1 MSGRALFVAVGVAAA
16 VAGLAVALR
25 PSLAADFSPTYLAVT
40 LVGGLALLQ
49 AAGAAMA
56 RLRGERRRADP
67 PEVERRQVFP
77 TPGSAFDETLA
88 SLPRRIGR
96 GADRHRMAVR
106 SRLREVAE
114 ETLVRYGGL
123 TPEGA
128 TERIETGTWTDDA
141 RAVSF
146 FAPGTGAGVPLTER
160 VRDAF
165 ATERAFA
172 RRARAVVVA
181 LAAYSR
187 TGRAAGAPGV
197 DGARRRDGATDEGA
211 NGERRP
217 ATRRPND
224 RREHRSGGDG
234 RR

>member
-1 MSGRALFVAVGVAAA
+1 MNGRVLPVAVGVAAA

-25 PSLAADFSPTYLAVT
+25 PSLAAGLSPTYVAVT

-49 AAGAAMA
+49 AARAATA
-56 RLRGERRRADP
+56 RFRGERRQADP
-67 PEVERRQVFP
+67 PEVERRAVFP
-77 TPGSAFDETLA
+77 TPGSEFDETLA

-96 GADRHRMAVR
+96 GADRHRIAVR

-123 TPEGA
+123 PPGEA
-128 TERIETGTWTDDA
+128 DERIEAGTWTDDP

-146 FAPGTGAGVPLTER
+146 FAPGAERGIPLTER
-160 VRDAF
+160 VRDAI
-165 ATERAFA
+165 AAERAFA
-172 RRARAVVVA
+172 RRARAVVDA

-187 TGRAAGAPGV
+187 SGRSAGAPGT
-197 DGARRRDGATDEGA
+197 DGAASGGGTADDATAGRRSHDH
-211 NGERRP
+211 P
-217 ATRRPND
+217 
-224 RREHRSGGDG
+224 GGDG